1 MNDSKYGWVEHLDDG
16 RHRVIFERLLP
27 YSIQTVWDAITDA
40 EQLANWMP
48 GMQFE
53 PRLGGQF
60 HIWFGGDCEGPAHV
74 TGEVSAFDPP
84 RLLALGTICWQLES
98 VSEGCRLTFSD
109 ILHYDDRSKTDF
121 ANSVLGGWH
130 KYVDTL
136 VWYLDGQKGGNPQ
149 GQPEVNYAAVAVK
162 GRP

>member
-74 TGEVSAFDPP
+74 TGEVSAFAELLQGP
-84 RLLALGTICWQLES
+84 RPLRAQLRTAS
-98 VSEGCRLTFSD
+98 ATRTVPFLSIFSSRSTQPVSSRAMARIG
-109 ILHYDDRSKTDF
+109 
-121 ANSVLGGWH
+121 
-130 KYVDTL
+130 
-136 VWYLDGQKGGNPQ
+136 
-149 GQPEVNYAAVAVK
+149 
-162 GRP
+162 